1 MNKSLVI
8 DVDGHILEPSDLWV
22 KNIEPECRDMALH
35 MGVGEDG
42 LEQWFSEGKGGQI
55 PQQGHQRQHGYGKQ
69 DSRMAT
75 EEYFRKSVG
84 YLGAGPRDE
93 SRGL

>member
-22 KNIEPECRDMALH
+22 KNIEPEYRDMALH

-42 LEQWFSEGKGGQI
+42 LEQWFSEGKGDSI
-55 PQQGHQRQHGYGKQ
+55 PQ
-69 DSRMAT
+69 
-75 EEYFRKSVG
+75 
-84 YLGAGPRDE
+84 
-93 SRGL
+93 